1 MKEVVIVGGGIVG
14 LCCAW
19 HLHEAGMRVTIVD
32 KGDFSEG
39 CSFGNSGMIVPSHF
53 IPLASPGMIAK
64 GLKWMFSKG
73 SPFYIR
79 PRLNLELAQW
89 LWMFYRSASKKHVAE
104 CAPLLRDMH
113 IEGRE
118 FYQQLNSK
126 PGFDFHFDRKGILMM
141 YQTASGEHEEAE
153 TAEMAH
159 ELGIEANILSPDD
172 LKILDPGIA
181 MNVRGAVHFPG
192 DAHLAPHVLMLQL
205 IASLRK
211 SGVEFMGNS
220 EVIRIDDQGLDGA
233 IISLKNNENIKAKD
247 VVIATGTW
255 SGILMK
261 KSGFKLPMQDGKGY
275 SMTIHQPPGM
285 PSVPAILTEARVAIT
300 PMGDKLRLAGT
311 LEISGRDEKI
321 NPHKVKSILSAA
333 SNYYPELKITD
344 SRPVWYGYRP
354 CTPDGMPC
362 IGRLSKGSSILLA
375 TGHAM
380 MGLSLA
386 PATGRMVKDI
396 IFGKTQMEKV
406 KKFHP
411 LRFK

>member
-19 HLHEAGMRVTIVD
+19 HLHEAGIQVTIVD

-53 IPLASPGMIAK
+53 IPLASPGMTGK

-79 PRLNLELAQW
+79 PRLNLELVQW
-89 LWMFYRSASKKHVAE
+89 LWQFYRSASKKHVAE

-118 FYQQLNSK
+118 FYNSLNFS
-126 PGFDFHFDRKGILMM
+126 PGFNFNFDRKGILMM
-141 YQTASGEHEEAE
+141 YQTVAGEHEEAE
-153 TAEMAH
+153 TAAMAH
-159 ELGIEANILSPDD
+159 ELGIEANILSPSD
-172 LKILDPGIA
+172 LSILDPGIK

-192 DAHLAPHVLMLQL
+192 DAHLAPHVLMQQL
-205 IASLRK
+205 ITSLRK
-211 SGVEFMGNS
+211 SGVEFKVNS
-220 EVIRIDDQGLDGA
+220 EVIKIDNQGNEGA
-233 IISLKNNENIKAKD
+233 VISLKNNENIRARN

-261 KSGFKLPMQDGKGY
+261 KSGYKLPMQDGKGY
-275 SMTIHQPPGM
+275 SMTIHQPIGM

-300 PMGDKLRLAGT
+300 PMGNKLRVAGT

-321 NPHKVKSILSAA
+321 NPNKIKSILNAA
-333 SNYYPELKITD
+333 ANYYPDLKI
-344 SRPVWYGYRP
+344 SEPGPVWYGYRP
-354 CTPDGMPC
+354 CTPDGMPY
-362 IGRLSKGSSILLA
+362 IGRLSKDSSIILA

-386 PATGRMVKDI
+386 PATGQMVRDI
-396 IFGKTQMEKV
+396 LL
-406 KKFHP
+406 KKFHLENDRKFNP
-411 LRFK
+411 LRF

>member
-19 HLHEAGMRVTIVD
+19 QLQEAGMQATIVD

-53 IPLASPGMIAK
+53 IPLASPGMIGK
-64 GLKWMFSKG
+64 GLKWMVSKG

-89 LWMFYRSASKKHVAE
+89 LWLFYRSASKKHVAE

-118 FYQQLNSK
+118 FYGLLNLS
-126 PGFDFHFDRKGILMM
+126 PGFNFNFDRKGILMM
-141 YQTASGEHEEAE
+141 YQTAAGEHEEAE

-159 ELGIEANILSPDD
+159 ELGIEANILSPGD
-172 LKILDPGIA
+172 LKILDPGIT

-205 IASLRK
+205 IASLKK

-220 EVIRIDDQGLDGA
+220 EGIKINDQGNEGA
-233 IISLKNNENIKAKD
+233 IIYLKNNENIKAKHL
-247 VVIATGTW
+247 VIATGTW
-255 SGILMK
+255 SGLLMK
-261 KSGFKLPMQDGKGY
+261 KSGYKLPMQDGKGY
-275 SMTIHQPPGM
+275 SMTIHQPIGM
-285 PSVPAILTEARVAIT
+285 PSIPAILTEARVAIT
-300 PMGDKLRLAGT
+300 PMGDSLRVAGT

-321 NPHKVKSILSAA
+321 NLNKVKSILNAA
-333 SNYYPELKITD
+333 SNYYPDLRIANPG
-344 SRPVWYGYRP
+344 PVWYGYRP
-354 CTPDGMPC
+354 CTPDGMPY
-362 IGRLSKGSSILLA
+362 IGRLTKDSSIVLA

-396 IFGKTQMEKV
+396 LLKKSPLEKTGK
-406 KKFHP
+406 FNP
-411 LRFK
+411 LRF